1 MSASLAPAL
10 PRPTMMNCVDPAT
23 GERLGEVPVMDRAA
37 VGLGSIFIYLRV
49 RMNWYK
55 LFHELIDGF
64 QGSQLAQRQQQA
76 LCVVGINP

>member
-1 MSASLAPAL
+1 
-10 PRPTMMNCVDPAT
+10 
-23 GERLGEVPVMDRAA
+23 
-37 VGLGSIFIYLRV
+37 V